1 MPSWWFSLTTALKE
15 YRYYRK
21 YHRGKAMMKIAIAYE
36 DYEDDWLGNC
46 SALSKLKE
54 IMNDN
59 LSVFIAAEE
68 PKTEDSNFRFTLKY
82 LPIEITLKY
91 QLHKSRK

>member
-1 MPSWWFSLTTALKE
+1 
-15 YRYYRK
+15 
-21 YHRGKAMMKIAIAYE
+21 MMKIAIAYE

-46 SALSKLKE
+46 SVLPKLKE

-68 PKTEDSNFRFTLKY
+68 PRTEDSNFRCTFNY
-82 LPIEITLKY
+82 VQVSP
-91 QLHKSRK
+91 S